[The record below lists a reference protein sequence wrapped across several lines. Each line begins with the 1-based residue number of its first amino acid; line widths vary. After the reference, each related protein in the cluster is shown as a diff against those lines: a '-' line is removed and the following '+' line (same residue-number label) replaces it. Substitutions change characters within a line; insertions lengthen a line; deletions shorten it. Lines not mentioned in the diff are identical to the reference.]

1 MTIGVMFTGLK
12 RFVNTTKANHQ
23 QVLDILDQR
32 FGIEIYNYF
41 RDSADPACPFD
52 QSGKVQ
58 VYDFLTGKDKVKQ
71 QVFVKIRSDVYFTGS
86 SIDVLCKEIDAV
98 LSHESDIVYMG
109 IDFMNDYSAVH
120 KREDARTVHGHKV
133 TDFVIVARKDKVAD
147 TDTIINLM
155 KNNVKDKS
163 GNKTFNLIMT
173 DSAVAKKVSCQMYLV
188 RKDYSTYDNWQIY
201 HDWCMQYQKS
211 EQAQNWVENNQDLI
225 RTF

>member
-23 QVLDILDQR
+23 QVLDILDRR
-32 FGIEIYNYF
+32 FGIETYNYF
-41 RDSADPACPFD
+41 RDSTDPACPFD

-86 SIDVLCKEIDAV
+86 SIDVLCKEINNV

-211 EQAQNWVENNQDLI
+211 EQAQNWVKNNQDLI